1 MQILVR
7 YGEIFIKSEPVRRI
21 FEKKLVENIKS
32 CFKKNGVDCRIRRSR
47 GRIFVET
54 NQLEEACELLKRIPG
69 IVSLS
74 PSFHLKTSSLKR
86 IQKFC
91 EENYEKWI
99 KKNETFA
106 VRVKRT
112 GKHKYTSQQLAKAIG
127 DVIDRK
133 VDLRKPDREIF
144 VEVRNNNTYMFTEVI
159 KGVGGL
165 PINTAGKV
173 VSLIS
178 GGIDSPVAAWLTMK
192 RGCKV
197 VFVHFHSFPLVSK
210 RSIYKVRELVR
221 ELNKYQLRSKVY
233 FVPFSK
239 IQMWL
244 KANVNP
250 RILIILYRRL
260 MLRIAEEIA
269 EIENAKAIVTGE
281 SLAQVS
287 SQTLD
292 NLNVIEEASSLPIF
306 RPLIGMDKVEIIDIA
321 KRIKTYEISIKPQED
336 CCSLFVPKH
345 PVTRAKLERI
355 KEIEK
360 EIPVRKFVKSALK
373 ESKVEVIK

>member
-1 MQILVR
+1 M
-7 YGEIFIKSEPVRRI
+7 KI
-21 FEKKLVENIKS
+21 FEKRLVKNIKS
-32 CFKKNGVDCRIRRSR
+32 NFRKNGIECKVKRTR
-47 GRIFVET
+47 GRIFIET
-54 NQLEEACELLKRIPG
+54 NQLEKACEILKYIPG

-74 PSFHLKTSSLKR
+74 PCFHLKTSSLKK

-91 EENYEKWI
+91 RENYEQWI
-99 KKNETFA
+99 GKNETFA

-112 GKHKYTSQQLAKAIG
+112 GKHKYTSQELAKAIG

-133 VDLRKPDREIF
+133 VDLKKPDREIF
-144 VEVRNNNTYMFTEVI
+144 IEVRGSNTYIFTKTI

-165 PINTAGKV
+165 PIGTAGKV
-173 VSLIS
+173 ISLIS
-178 GGIDSPVAAWLTMK
+178 GGIDSPVAAWLMMK

-197 VFVHFHSFPLVSK
+197 IFVHFHSFPIVSK
-210 RSIYKVRELVR
+210 RSIYKVRELVK
-221 ELNKYQLRSKVY
+221 ELNKYQLQSKVY

-250 RILIILYRRL
+250 RILIVLYRRF

-269 EIENAKAIVTGE
+269 KIENAKAIVTGE

-292 NLNVIEEASSLPIF
+292 NLNVIGEASSLPIF

-321 KRIKTYEISIKPQED
+321 KKIKTYEISIKPQED

-345 PVTRAKLERI
+345 PVTRAKLEKI
-355 KEIEK
+355 KEVEK
-360 EIPVRKFVKSALK
+360 IIPIKKFVKTALK
-373 ESKVEVIK
+373 ESKVEIIK